1 MMNRLRQLKR
11 FRTCLPLLL
20 AGWVVGMTGP
30 ESGLVAPIF
39 HSSFKSASD
48 AAAADQSLVLLVFS
62 AEWCGPCK
70 LLKSQTLDA
79 PEFLA
84 LDAPLHV
91 ADVDI
96 DANQKM
102 ARDFEVEA
110 VPTLVLVTPDGKIIE
125 RQTGFMKVAEL
136 LAWLKTGRT
145 RAAAGQW
152 EGTVPGAQFNE
163 LIKKASGADLGT
175 NEIHQLVD
183 YLGDADPANR
193 DQAAKLLLEQ
203 REKAVPLLIEAVGNP
218 YLGERIGA
226 GDLLQHLAP
235 NLPPIE
241 PWQSPATMSN
251 VVAELRQWWAANGKL
266 PLPTAPA
273 TNSFSANSVKEA
285 IDALRGD
292 DPARRTAA
300 MTTLVQAGAG
310 ALPAV
315 RDALK
320 RAERNGDQRALGLL
334 EDVRWTIVVPD
345 AVEEQSG
352 GVRNVL
358 ARGKST
364 ERQAA
369 ATRLGGMGRN
379 ALNVL
384 VELAGD
390 TDPLVVENAIH
401 ALAGI
406 SGDDAIP
413 ALATLLSAGD
423 SNLRMTAAQ
432 ALGQT
437 KNPAA
442 IKPLLPAF
450 KDPDEVVACAALSA
464 LEENLARDS
473 YSPTTVALAPGTID
487 ALKHGLQDPRW
498 RVRAAAA
505 EAAGK
510 LSAAKL
516 KDDLN
521 KLLSDSDGFVV
532 KSALTALETLN
543 SQPDSD
549 QILAL
554 AKRLPSLQG
563 DAVEA
568 LLRTESEE
576 TVNTVTKLFNDG
588 NTDTRVAIL
597 GAFLHRG
604 FYGYTQN
611 DEGWKPMLAQAIGAP
626 DAHLRQTAARVLSR
640 RTPIV
645 QAQLVGP
652 LLTDEDPETRRIG
665 ASLVLQIL
673 GKSKSSRNQMVFTG
687 SMGNTSATSTTNK
700 SVASPAQIAEWH
712 QALLQRSGTNLDLN
726 LAAALFVTG
735 DGQKERPIL
744 LAALNNH
751 PETNATEAETGE
763 EDDLSAIQAIMP
775 KLSLPDDQP
784 VLEKFTA
791 SPLAFAQA
799 VRQAK
804 LCKPEVVD
812 FLLAPAR
819 FKTAVEPA
827 AGKELSA
834 ALNLVAGYDYEYDA
848 NRGWSLWSESD
859 QAKAVVDALLTSTN
873 AGWRAA
879 AVFALGFRANAKD
892 HLEVLAKAAAD
903 PDPWVRGSAAR
914 ALARA
919 IKTRPELEK
928 SLAPLL
934 AETNLTVAAAAAVA
948 LLEPETRAAAD
959 LDSTL
964 DYFEYDSVRGGRSVT
979 RNSNDD
985 RPLAT
990 VDGKPT
996 FLADVQKRLAAAGG
1010 DESSVFALLL
1020 AQYGDFSGVDLLVA
1034 HAATRASPVDETV
1047 SAALTGIALSHDV
1060 KYLPALK
1067 RMTAAER
1074 GESSL
1079 RKILQAM
1086 KGMSGS
1092 EARQLR
1098 LEVNKKIRNA
1108 ASPSALSD

>member
-11 FRTCLPLLL
+11 FRACLPLLL
-20 AGWVVGMTGP
+20 AVWVVGMAGS
-30 ESGLVAPIF
+30 ESGPVAPLF
-39 HSSFKSASD
+39 HSSFKSAAD

-70 LLKSQTLDA
+70 LFKSKTLDA

-84 LDAPLHV
+84 QDAPLHV

-125 RQTGFMKVAEL
+125 RQTGFMAVADL

-163 LIKKASGADLGT
+163 LIKKAAGADLGT
-175 NEIHQLVD
+175 NEIRQLVE

-193 DQAAKLLLEQ
+193 DQAAKLLIEQ

-235 NLPPIE
+235 NVPPID
-241 PWQSPATMSN
+241 PWQSPTAISN
-251 VVAELRQWWAANGKL
+251 VVTELRSWWATSGKL
-266 PLPTAPA
+266 PPPTAPV

-406 SGDDAIP
+406 SGEDAIH
-413 ALATLLSAGD
+413 ALATLLSSGD

-450 KDPDEVVACAALSA
+450 SDPDEVVACAALSA
-464 LEENLARDS
+464 LEENQAHES
-473 YSPTTVALAPGTID
+473 YSSATVTLTPETIE

-505 EAAGK
+505 EVAGK
-510 LSAAKL
+510 LSVAKL

-543 SQPDSD
+543 SQPNPD

-563 DAVEA
+563 DAVDA
-568 LLRTESEE
+568 LLRTESDD
-576 TVNTVTKLFNDG
+576 TVKTVTKLFNDG
-588 NTDTRVAIL
+588 TTDTRIAIL

-611 DEGWKPMLAQAIGAP
+611 DEGWKPMLAQAIAAP
-626 DAHLRQTAARVLSR
+626 DARLRQTAARVLSR
-640 RTPIV
+640 RTSKV

-673 GKSKSSRNQMVFTG
+673 GQRKSSRNLMVFSG
-687 SMGNTSATSTTNK
+687 TSSPTTATNK
-700 SVASPAQIAEWH
+700 SAASLAQIAEWH
-712 QALLQRSGTNLDLN
+712 QALLQRAGTNVDLN

-744 LAALNNH
+744 LAALNH
-751 PETNATEAETGE
+751 PEIIAVEADD
-763 EDDLSAIQAIMP
+763 EDADELSAIQAIMP

-784 VLEKFTA
+784 VLDKLTA
-791 SPLAFAQA
+791 TPLAFAQA

-804 LCKPEVVD
+804 LCQPAVVD

-819 FKTAVEPA
+819 FKAAVEPA
-827 AGKELSA
+827 TGKELSA
-834 ALNLVAGYDYEYDA
+834 ALNLVAGFDYEYEN
-848 NRGWSLWSESD
+848 NRGWSLWSETD
-859 QAKAVVDALLTSTN
+859 QAKSVVDALLTSTN

-879 AVFALGFRANAKD
+879 AVFALGCRANAKD
-892 HLEVLAKAAAD
+892 HLDVLTKAAAD

-914 ALARA
+914 ALAQA
-919 IKTRPELEK
+919 MKTRAELEK

-934 AETNLTVAAAAAVA
+934 AETNLTLAAAAAVA
-948 LLEPETRAAAD
+948 LLEPETRSAAG

-964 DYFEYDSVRGGRSVT
+964 EYFEYDSVRGGRSVT
-979 RNSNDD
+979 QTINDD

-990 VDGKPT
+990 VDGKPA
-996 FLADVQKRLAAAGG
+996 FLADVQKRLAAA
-1010 DESSVFALLL
+1010 DAEEMATFALLL
-1020 AQYGDFSGVDLLVA
+1020 AQYGDFSGVDRLVA
-1034 HAATRASPVDETV
+1034 QAGVLDNSKETETV
-1047 SAALTGIALSHDV
+1047 NVLLTGIALSHDV

-1074 GESSL
+1074 EESSL

-1086 KGMSGS
+1086 KGMSGP

-1108 ASPSALSD
+1108 AAPSAPSD

>member
-1 MMNRLRQLKR
+1 MMNRLRQFKR
-11 FRTCLPLLL
+11 FRAGLPLLL
-20 AGWVVGMTGP
+20 AVWVVGMTGS
-30 ESGLVAPIF
+30 ESGPVAPLF
-39 HSSFKSASD
+39 HSSFKSAAD

-70 LLKSQTLDA
+70 LLKSKTLDA

-84 LDAPLHV
+84 QDAPLHV

-110 VPTLVLVTPDGKIIE
+110 VPTLVLVTPEGKIIE
-125 RQTGFMKVAEL
+125 RQTGFMEVADL

-163 LIKKASGADLGT
+163 FIKKASGADLGT
-175 NEIHQLVD
+175 IELRQLVE

-235 NLPPIE
+235 NVPPID
-241 PWQSPATMSN
+241 PWQSPAARSN
-251 VVAELRQWWAANGKL
+251 AVAELRSWWAANGKL
-266 PLPTAPA
+266 PMASAPV

-300 MTTLVQAGAG
+300 MTTLVQTGAG

-406 SGDDAIP
+406 SGEDAIP
-413 ALATLLSAGD
+413 ALATLLSSGD

-437 KNPAA
+437 RNPAA

-450 KDPDEVVACAALSA
+450 SDPDEVVACAALSA
-464 LEENLARDS
+464 LEENQARES
-473 YSPTTVALAPGTID
+473 YSSTAVTLTPETIE

-505 EAAGK
+505 EVAGK
-510 LSAAKL
+510 LSVAKL

-521 KLLSDSDGFVV
+521 KLLSDNDGFVV

-563 DAVEA
+563 DAVDA
-568 LLRTESEE
+568 LLRTESDE
-576 TVNTVTKLFNDG
+576 TVKTVTKLFNDG
-588 NTDTRVAIL
+588 TTDTRIAIL

-611 DEGWKPMLAQAIGAP
+611 DEGWKPMLAQAIAAP
-626 DAHLRQTAARVLSR
+626 DARLRQTAARVLSR
-640 RTPIV
+640 RTAKV

-673 GKSKSSRNQMVFTG
+673 GQRKSSRNQMVFTG
-687 SMGNTSATSTTNK
+687 TTSSTTSSTNK
-700 SVASPAQIAEWH
+700 FVANPDQVAEWH
-712 QALLQRSGTNLDLN
+712 QALLQRAGTNVDLN

-744 LAALNNH
+744 LAALNH
-751 PETNATEAETGE
+751 PDTNTAEAGTEDADE
-763 EDDLSAIQAIMP
+763 LSAIQAIMP

-784 VLEKFTA
+784 VLDKLT
-791 SPLAFAQA
+791 STPLAFAQA

-804 LCKPEVVD
+804 LCQPAVVD
-812 FLLAPAR
+812 FLLTPAR
-819 FKTAVEPA
+819 FKAAVEPA
-827 AGKELSA
+827 IGKELSA
-834 ALNLVAGYDYEYDA
+834 ALNLVAGYDYEYEN
-848 NRGWSLWSESD
+848 NRGWSLWSETD

-879 AVFALGFRANAKD
+879 AVFALGCRANAKD

-914 ALARA
+914 ALAQA
-919 IKTRPELEK
+919 MKTRAELEK

-948 LLEPETRAAAD
+948 LLEPETRSVAD
-959 LDSTL
+959 LNSTL
-964 DYFEYDSVRGGRSVT
+964 EYFEYDSVRGGRSVT
-979 RNSNDD
+979 HTSNED

-990 VDGKPT
+990 LDGKPA
-996 FLADVQKRLAAAGG
+996 FLGDVQKRLAAA
-1010 DESSVFALLL
+1010 DAEAMATFALLL
-1020 AQYGDFSGVDLLVA
+1020 AQYGDFSGVDRLVA
-1034 HAATRASPVDETV
+1034 QAGILDNSKETETV
-1047 SAALTGIALSHDV
+1047 NVLLTGIALSHDV

-1074 GESSL
+1074 EESSL

-1086 KGMSGS
+1086 KGMTGP

-1108 ASPSALSD
+1108 ASPSAQTD